1 MQSVRVALVD
11 DEPLAL
17 DELKHLLGAHSEIEI
32 VYAGSTAE
40 AAIEAIE
47 NIKPEV
53 LFLDIQMP
61 GLNGFELLER
71 LDRVPK
77 VIFVT
82 AFDRFALK
90 AFELNALDYLLK
102 PVHPDRLNEALQRIF
117 IHREANKSAGAEPKK
132 RSLEPDRRIFVKDG
146 ERCAFIHLFQIER
159 IESEGN
165 YSRLFY
171 GNERITLRSSLNQL
185 EERLPEEL
193 FFRANRQ
200 QIVNLDE
207 VVEVEP
213 WFNQSLRLELRSG
226 IKVELSQRQ
235 SVKFKERMGLN

>member
-1 MQSVRVALVD
+1 MQNVRVALVD

-17 DELKHLLGAHSEIEI
+17 EELKHLLRAHSEIEI
-32 VYAGSTAE
+32 VYAGTAAE
-40 AAIEAIE
+40 EAIEAIAAE
-47 NIKPEV
+47 KPEV

-82 AFDRFALK
+82 AYDRFALK
-90 AFELNALDYLLK
+90 AFEHNALDYLLK
-102 PVHPDRLNEALQRIF
+102 PIHPERLHEALQRIF
-117 IHREANKSAGAEPKK
+117 IHRESNKPRESEPKK

-171 GNERITLRSSLNQL
+171 GSEKIMLRSSLNQL
-185 EERLPEEL
+185 EERLPEDL

-226 IKVELSQRQ
+226 TKVELSQRQ
-235 SVKFKERMGLN
+235 SVKFRERMGLN

>member
-1 MQSVRVALVD
+1 MLTTKVALLD

-17 DELKHLLGAHSEIEI
+17 EELKHLLGEFAHLEI
-32 VYAGSTAE
+32 VYSGTQPKTALAE
-40 AAIEAIE
+40 IERLR
-47 NIKPEV
+47 PD
-53 LFLDIQMP
+53 LLLLDIQMP
-61 GLNGFELLER
+61 GMNGFELLEQ
-71 LDRVPK
+71 LERVPR

-82 AFDRFALK
+82 AYDQFALK

-102 PVHPDRLNEALQRIF
+102 PIDPERLREALKRF
-117 IHREANKSAGAEPKK
+117 DASRSAAAPELGPKK
-132 RSLEPDRRIFVKDG
+132 LLDPDRRIFVKDG
-146 ERCAFIHLFQIER
+146 ERCAFIHLFQIEL

-171 GNERITLRSSLNQL
+171 GSERILLRSSLNQL

-207 VVEVEP
+207 VTDVEP
-213 WFNQSLRLELRSG
+213 WFNQSLRLVMRSG
-226 IKVELSQRQ
+226 AKIELSQRQ